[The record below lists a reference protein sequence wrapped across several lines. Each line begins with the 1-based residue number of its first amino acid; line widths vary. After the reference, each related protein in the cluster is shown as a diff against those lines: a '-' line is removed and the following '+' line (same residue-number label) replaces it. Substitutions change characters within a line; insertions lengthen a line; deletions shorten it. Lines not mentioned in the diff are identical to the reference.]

1 MAAHFNTS
9 TLAPQE
15 REEYIREMA
24 RRQAGTPEVNH
35 SDEPTSI
42 YRPLSVITLGAVSVS
57 TIRGNSL
64 SIRRTQNA
72 SQDNVEQTVVLTMQ
86 LSGTCVVR
94 QNEREAV
101 VRPGEFVIH
110 DNSQPFVLS
119 GTQAVEQITVS
130 VPRNVLALP
139 SSVLRA
145 ASARTIDPS
154 HPTAEVAATYF
165 RQLVHSTGPDHN
177 REPDL
182 LGPSCIELIRALI
195 ATTQDQRSDVAA
207 EPPHRTLQ
215 QHVMTYLRAHLGDSD
230 LSASRVAAEH
240 HISVRQLYLVLSR
253 AGISLGDW
261 IRTQRLEES
270 RRELVSP
277 RGRHATIESVAR
289 RWGFASAS
297 HFSRAFKKTYGMS
310 PRQWRLENLA
320 A

>member
-1 MAAHFNTS
+1 MAAPFDTS
-9 TLAPQE
+9 TLAPQG
-15 REEYIREMA
+15 
-24 RRQAGTPEVNH
+24 RRPPEVNR
-35 SDEPTSI
+35 SDGPANICRT
-42 YRPLSVITLGAVSVS
+42 LSVIRLGAVSLS
-57 TIRGNSL
+57 TISGDSL
-64 SIRRTQNA
+64 FIQRTLNA
-72 SQDNVEQTVVLTMQ
+72 TQGNVEQTVVLTMQ
-86 LSGTCVVR
+86 LSGSCMVR

-110 DNSQPFVLS
+110 DNSRPFAVS

-165 RQLVHSTGPDHN
+165 RQLVHSTAAHT

-182 LGPSCIELIRALI
+182 LGPPCIELIRALI
-195 ATTQDQRSDVAA
+195 ATTQEQRLGVAA

-215 QHVMTYLRAHLGDSD
+215 QRVMTYVWAHLGDSD

-270 RRELVSP
+270 RRELISP
-277 RGRHATIESVAR
+277 HGRQATIESVAR
-289 RWGFASAS
+289 RCGFASAS
-297 HFSRAFKKTYGMS
+297 HFSRAFKKTYGTS

>member
-1 MAAHFNTS
+1 LAAPFDTS
-9 TLAPQE
+9 TLTPLGW
-15 REEYIREMA
+15 R
-24 RRQAGTPEVNH
+24 TPEVNH
-35 SDEPTSI
+35 SDEPANICRT
-42 YRPLSVITLGAVSVS
+42 LSVIRLGAVSLS
-57 TIRGNSL
+57 TIRGNPL
-64 SIRRTQNA
+64 SIQRTLNA
-72 SQDNVEQTVVLTMQ
+72 SQCNVEQTVVLTMQ

-110 DNSQPFVLS
+110 DSSRPFAVS

-139 SSVLRA
+139 SSALRA
-145 ASARTIDPS
+145 ASAQTIGPS

-165 RQLVHSTGPDHN
+165 RQLVHSTGPDHT
-177 REPDL
+177 READP
-182 LGPSCIELIRALI
+182 LGPPCIELIRALI
-195 ATTQDQRSDVAA
+195 ATTQEQRSGVAA

-215 QHVMTYLRAHLGDSD
+215 QRVMTYVWAHLGDSD

-240 HISVRQLYLVLSR
+240 HISVRQLYQVLSR
-253 AGISLGDW
+253 AGISLSDW
-261 IRTQRLEES
+261 IRNQRLEES
-270 RRELVSP
+270 RRELVSLH
-277 RGRHATIESVAR
+277 GRHATIESVAR
-289 RWGFASAS
+289 RCGFASAS